1 MAWPSN
7 RLLIGNG
14 ASEFIDLIMRLA
26 PAGAYRTGP
35 FIASYKEY
43 ERAAKVAGRTVIPH
57 SDKATKAGVTVIIHP
72 NSPSGEFME
81 LPELEAVVQAAQ
93 AEGGV
98 VLVDESFMP
107 HMGPNWH
114 DHSALALVEKYPAT
128 IIVVNSWTKIW
139 CCPGLRLGS
148 VACAEHWYK
157 IMKKNQ
163 TPWSCNNMAQ
173 AFCAA
178 VASDVEFQQ
187 QTWKLLPEWRQRQ
200 QGFITA
206 LGWTFNES
214 SPLWVPWVFVD
225 CGSAEV
231 AERAAAVAQDA
242 GCPVRWC
249 ASFGCP
255 SRLRLG
261 VRTPA
266 QQDKLQEAWSK
277 MLGK

>member
-1 MAWPSN
+1 
-7 RLLIGNG
+7 
-14 ASEFIDLIMRLA
+14 
-26 PAGAYRTGP
+26 
-35 FIASYKEY
+35 
-43 ERAAKVAGRTVIPH
+43 
-57 SDKATKAGVTVIIHP
+57 
-72 NSPSGEFME
+72 ME

-173 AFCAA
+173 ALCAA

-187 QTWKLLPEWRQRQ
+187 QTWKLLPEWRQRASVSKVSSLLWD
-200 QGFITA
+200 GRSTRVPHCGCLGCLWTA
-206 LGWTFNES
+206 GLPKLQRGRLL
-214 SPLWVPWVFVD
+214 SPKTRDALCAGVP
-225 CGSAEV
+225 ALV
-231 AERAAAVAQDA
+231 ARRV
-242 GCPVRWC
+242 C
-249 ASFGCP
+249 ASASALLLNKTSF
-255 SRLRLG
+255 RKHG
-261 VRTPA
+261 VRCSA
-266 QQDKLQEAWSK
+266 SEGRAL
-277 MLGK
+277 L

>member
-1 MAWPSN
+1 MDWPSN

-14 ASEFIDLIMRLA
+14 ASEFIDLVMRLA

-43 ERAAKVAGRTVIPH
+43 ERAAKVACRTVIPH
-57 SDKATKAGVTVIIHP
+57 SDKSTKAGVTVIIHP

-107 HMGPNWH
+107 HMGPEWH
-114 DHSALALVEKYPAT
+114 DHSALSLVEKYPT
-128 IIVVNSWTKIW
+128 TVIVVNSWTKIW

-148 VACAEHWYK
+148 VACAEYWYS

-173 AFCAA
+173 AFCTA
-178 VASDVEFQQ
+178 VANDVEFQQ

-200 QGFITA
+200 QDYITA
-206 LGWTFNES
+206 LGWTYNET

-225 CGSAEV
+225 CGSADV
-231 AERAAAVAQDA
+231 AERAAAAAQDA

-266 QQDKLQEAWSK
+266 QQDKLQEAWCK

>member
-1 MAWPSN
+1 
-7 RLLIGNG
+7 
-14 ASEFIDLIMRLA
+14 
-26 PAGAYRTGP
+26 
-35 FIASYKEY
+35 
-43 ERAAKVAGRTVIPH
+43 
-57 SDKATKAGVTVIIHP
+57 
-72 NSPSGEFME
+72 ME
-81 LPELEAVVQAAQ
+81 LPELEAVVQAVQ

-114 DHSALALVEKYPAT
+114 DHSALAFVEKYPAT

-206 LGWTFNES
+206 LGWTFN
-214 SPLWVPWVFVD
+214 PIV
-225 CGSAEV
+225 GA
-231 AERAAAVAQDA
+231 
-242 GCPVRWC
+242 
-249 ASFGCP
+249 
-255 SRLRLG
+255 LG
-261 VRTPA
+261 VCGLRVCRSCREGGCCRPRRGMPCALVCQLWLPVASAPRRPHSCSTRQA
-266 QQDKLQEAWSK
+266 SRSME
-277 MLGK
+277 